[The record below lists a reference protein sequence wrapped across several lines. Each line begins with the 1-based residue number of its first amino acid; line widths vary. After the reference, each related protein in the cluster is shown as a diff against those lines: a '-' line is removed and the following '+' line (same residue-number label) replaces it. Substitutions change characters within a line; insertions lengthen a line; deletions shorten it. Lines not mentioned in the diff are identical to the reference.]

1 MIIDYKTGGSVDMRA
16 IRRLNRTHTILVGH
30 LGGLE
35 HPGKDGAPGVENA
48 TLAKWLHDGTA
59 NIPAR
64 PYLLQGMRAGARE
77 ITKAIKAH
85 FLAVVK
91 GKDGLDRIGATAVA
105 AVQEFVRGD
114 FYKANLPNSPSTIR
128 RKKDG
133 DTPLIDTS
141 FLINSL
147 TFKKVVGTPPKGEKS
162 EPLIE
167 AKS

>member
-1 MIIDYKTGGSVDMRA
+1 MMIDYKTGGSVDMRA

-30 LGGLE
+30 IGGLE

-59 NIPAR
+59 TIAAR
-64 PYLLQGMRAGARE
+64 PYLLQGMRAGSRE
-77 ITKAIKAH
+77 ILKAIKAH
-85 FLAVVK
+85 FQAVVQ
-91 GKDGLDRIGATAVA
+91 GKDGLDRIGAVAVA

-114 FYKANLPNSPSTIR
+114 FYKANLPNAPTTIR
-128 RKKDG
+128 RKG
-133 DTPLIDTS
+133 SDTPLIDIG

-147 TFKKVVGTPPKGEKS
+147 TFKKVAGTLPRGEQS